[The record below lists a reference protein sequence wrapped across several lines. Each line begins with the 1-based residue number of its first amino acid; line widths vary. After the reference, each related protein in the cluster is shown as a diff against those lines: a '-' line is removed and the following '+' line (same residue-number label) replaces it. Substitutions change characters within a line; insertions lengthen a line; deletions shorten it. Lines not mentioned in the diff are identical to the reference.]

1 MIHIKNCINCNIIF
15 EFKQDTKIY
24 CSKKCKR
31 QYFYRQNIELEKN
44 RSKEWVENN
53 KEYTNL
59 RKKKYRK
66 SELGKKIIKEYR
78 LNNKGKIKAYNAAY
92 KAFKIN
98 ALLKTTDLEMIKQ
111 IYKNCPDGQHVD
123 HIYPLRSDWVCG
135 LHTPLN
141 LQYLSPSEN
150 SIKGNKKNIK
160 YHKEIFID

>member
-1 MIHIKNCINCNIIF
+1 MIHIKHCINCNTIF
-15 EFKQDTKIY
+15 EFKQNKKIY

-31 QYFYRQNIELEKN
+31 QYFYIQNIELEKN
-44 RSKEWVENN
+44 RSKEWVE
-53 KEYTNL
+53 
-59 RKKKYRK
+59 
-66 SELGKKIIKEYR
+66 
-78 LNNKGKIKAYNAAY
+78 NNKGKIKAYNAAY

-98 ALLKTTDLEMIKQ
+98 AILKTTNLEMIKQ